1 MKCLRKYGWV
11 KLPRSC
17 LPQGKGI
24 LGHWARLASRAAF
37 RPGQAR
43 YCGFLNS
50 VTAGMWAGGVVG
62 LKSILG
68 VKSRAEALRILDQ
81 LKSLGY
87 LTYTLDFATKKLEY
101 VITDWV
107 SECSGAACSEG
118 TVYATA
124 GYGFLCLPRN
134 IPDRLAKQGIA
145 FEEADAWLDLWCH
158 TVWQDPKNIFSHLA
172 PTIQYN
178 GAALTLETLG
188 SRWGWEKTKVWRFFQ
203 KHGDVFPLYRLPGS
217 CGCLI
222 WNRQYP
228 TGTEIILPS
237 CEKIKRI
244 FAQIRILA
252 GNTHFSGSDHVR
264 LNRMVGWYSQ
274 KMLASVS
281 EISPKPAAKN
291 RVALFAPILRA
302 YFSNVSQIQWRRN
315 WIALFMAWMRC

>member
-1 MKCLRKYGWV
+1 MKCLQKYGWV

-107 SECSGAACSEG
+107 SECSGAACSER
-118 TVYATA
+118 TMYATA

-158 TVWQDPKNIFSHLA
+158 TCVAGSEEYLFASGAHHSIQRCGSDAGDSWQPLGLGKDKGMEILSKAWGCIPSVPSSRFLRLSDMEPAVSDRHGNNIAKLRE
-172 PTIQYN
+172 N
-178 GAALTLETLG
+178 
-188 SRWGWEKTKVWRFFQ
+188 KTHFC
-203 KHGDVFPLYRLPGS
+203 P
-217 CGCLI
+217 
-222 WNRQYP
+222 
-228 TGTEIILPS
+228 
-237 CEKIKRI
+237 
-244 FAQIRILA
+244 
-252 GNTHFSGSDHVR
+252 NTHSGRKYAFFRQRSCPTEQD
-264 LNRMVGWYSQ
+264 GW
-274 KMLASVS
+274 LV
-281 EISPKPAAKN
+281 
-291 RVALFAPILRA
+291 
-302 YFSNVSQIQWRRN
+302 
-315 WIALFMAWMRC
+315 

>member
-1 MKCLRKYGWV
+1 MRQRGMGFFVCPGTSRTGLPNRGLLSRKRMRGWISGV
-11 KLPRSC
+11 
-17 LPQGKGI
+17 I
-24 LGHWARLASRAAF
+24 L
-37 RPGQAR
+37 
-43 YCGFLNS
+43 
-50 VTAGMWAGGVVG
+50 
-62 LKSILG
+62 
-68 VKSRAEALRILDQ
+68 
-81 LKSLGY
+81 
-87 LTYTLDFATKKLEY
+87 
-101 VITDWV
+101 
-107 SECSGAACSEG
+107 
-118 TVYATA
+118 
-124 GYGFLCLPRN
+124 
-134 IPDRLAKQGIA
+134 
-145 FEEADAWLDLWCH
+145 
-158 TVWQDPKNIFSHLA
+158 VWQDPKNIFSHLA